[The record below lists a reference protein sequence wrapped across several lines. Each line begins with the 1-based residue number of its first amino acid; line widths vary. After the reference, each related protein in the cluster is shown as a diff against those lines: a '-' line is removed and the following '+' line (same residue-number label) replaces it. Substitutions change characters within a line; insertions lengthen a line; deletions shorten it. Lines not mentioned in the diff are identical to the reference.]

1 MNNKASNVL
10 FRASLIALTSLFGV
24 SAYADIH
31 LPPGDISVIHQ
42 GGDGLPQAYDGT
54 GVTIGFLDYGFDPNH
69 VTFLKRDLSGSRVKA
84 FYLWSNSDYRLTDL
98 ESATT
103 DYVRDYHGT
112 HVAGIAAGAYNGP
125 CTYNDGTGVKTYE
138 NMPFSGVAPNAD
150 LVMAGAAGDLNSSR
164 IRAGMEKLVSEYGGS
179 HSGPMVINMS
189 FGDIKGS
196 HSGSGEGVTGSEA
209 LSYAKD
215 GVIICIAAGN
225 DGAAHTAFNVDGK
238 ESAKDFCV
246 GLPYSGD
253 EVNYYVYTTPRRKEG
268 IEEGATLT
276 SAMVEPLQID
286 FVVYDTTAGKVCFSQ
301 SIYEIYRSV
310 QKSVGGSST
319 AMLGC
324 QVNTDFD
331 TWFSADSYIQVY
343 SSGLIDVQRDY
354 GTSVTTLRERSE
366 WMFSFRSRLK
376 GNDSSRYKP
385 GLFISCR
392 QGETA
397 FGYSTSVALPSH
409 SVGSSTDTEG
419 TQTYPAWAAGSA
431 DGAMSSIATSDDVIC
446 VGACSAKENIGY
458 LNGSSYSSRYK
469 PGEIWPMSSYGSN
482 TFTGE
487 RLPHVVA
494 PGYNIV
500 SAMNSYCTNTNNIF
514 CASAEYGGNTY
525 NWKDASGT
533 SMAAPFVA
541 GTIALWLQADPD
553 LTTAGVKDV
562 FRHTNVYP
570 DEIAALPESDE
581 RRRQW
586 GGGMIQPLEGLKYIL
601 RNNAG
606 SGIGDICGNSQI
618 LVEQYDSEI
627 RVFVPGEDDMTVRLY
642 SVSGALVASAHAMA
656 DEAVVS
662 TSGLGKNICILEIQ
676 GRTGRHVRKIV
687 LR

>member
-1 MNNKASNVL
+1 MKNKASYVFL
-10 FRASLIALTSLFGV
+10 RASLFALTSLFGV
-24 SAYADIH
+24 SVYADIP
-31 LPPGDISVIHQ
+31 LPPADVSVIHK

-69 VTFLKRDLSGSRVKA
+69 VTFLNRDLSGSRVKA
-84 FYLWSNSDYRLTDL
+84 FYLWSGGAYQLTDL
-98 ESATT
+98 SAATT
-103 DYVRDYHGT
+103 DYASDYHGT
-112 HVAGIAAGAYNGP
+112 HVAGIAAGGYNGA
-125 CTYNDGTGVKTYE
+125 CRYNDGTGVKTYDH
-138 NMPFSGVAPNAD
+138 MPFAGVAPNAD
-150 LVMAGAAGDLNSSR
+150 IVMVGAGGDLNSSR
-164 IRAGMEKLVSEYGGS
+164 ISAGMSKLVSEYGGS

-196 HSGSGEGVTGSEA
+196 HSGSGEGVTGREA
-209 LSYAKD
+209 IDYARD
-215 GVIICIAAGN
+215 GVIICVASGN
-225 DGAAHTAFNVDGK
+225 EGSMQTAFTADGK
-238 ESAKDFCV
+238 ENAKDFCV
-246 GLPYSGD
+246 GLPFSNSIVDY
-253 EVNYYVYTTPRRKEG
+253 NVYTTPRLKEG
-268 IEEGATLT
+268 TDAGSVLT
-276 SAMVEPLQID
+276 SAMVEPLQLD
-286 FVVYDTTAGKVCFSQ
+286 FIVYDTTTGKVCFSQ
-301 SIYEIYRSV
+301 SIYEIARLA
-310 QKSVGGSST
+310 QKAVGGSST

-324 QVNTDFD
+324 QVNSDFD

-343 SSGLIDVQRDY
+343 SSGLIDVQRDWS
-354 GTSVTTLRERSE
+354 GVTTLRERSE

-376 GNDSSRYKP
+376 GDDSSRYKP

-397 FGYSTSVALPSH
+397 FGYSTSAALPSH
-409 SVGSSTDTEG
+409 SVGSSTDTDG
-419 TQTYPAWAAGSA
+419 KQTYPAWTAGSA

-458 LNGSSYSSRYK
+458 LNGSSYASRYK

-500 SAMNSYCTNTNNIF
+500 SAMNRYCTNSNNIF
-514 CASAEYGGNTY
+514 CASAEYEGNTY

-533 SMAAPFVA
+533 SMATPFVS

-562 FRHTNVYP
+562 FRRTNVYP

-676 GRTGRHVRKIV
+676 GRTGRHLRKIV